1 MGRGSVRQNK
11 NKFQLIREDLG
22 LSREKAAELLE
33 TVSPERIEKIES
45 GKCAPY
51 PEEVLAFARK
61 YKRPSLCNYY
71 CSQCCPIGKAY
82 VPEVEMKELSAI
94 VLEMLASLN
103 AVDKRKDR
111 LIEITADG
119 NSVRNSADLYPHR
132 RYHFRK
138 IHRSRF
144 ALNGRIRRHDD
155 LLHAAVFEPLQKL
168 ADTDIV
174 GSHVI
179 ERRNDAVQHMVHA
192 VVFPGALHGDN
203 ILWLRHDA
211 DETVVTLLI
220 LADGADVTVRQ
231 VLAYGAQVD
240 GPPRLKQGVGKFLRL
255 ILRLGQ

>member
-11 NKFQLIREDLG
+11 NKFQLIREDMG

-103 AVDKRKDR
+103 AVDKRKDQ
-111 LIEITADG
+111 
-119 NSVRNSADLYPHR
+119 
-132 RYHFRK
+132 
-138 IHRSRF
+138 RSR
-144 ALNGRIRRHDD
+144 
-155 LLHAAVFEPLQKL
+155 
-168 ADTDIV
+168 
-174 GSHVI
+174 
-179 ERRNDAVQHMVHA
+179 
-192 VVFPGALHGDN
+192 
-203 ILWLRHDA
+203 
-211 DETVVTLLI
+211 
-220 LADGADVTVRQ
+220 
-231 VLAYGAQVD
+231 
-240 GPPRLKQGVGKFLRL
+240 PPRT
-255 ILRLGQ
+255 

>member
-94 VLEMLASLN
+94 VLEMLASL
-103 AVDKRKDR
+103 
-111 LIEITADG
+111 EITADG
-119 NSVRNSADLYPHR
+119 KVSGDEIDDFITIQQELE
-132 RYHFRK
+132 
-138 IHRSRF
+138 
-144 ALNGRIRRHDD
+144 RI
-155 LLHAAVFEPLQKL
+155 
-168 ADTDIV
+168 
-174 GSHVI
+174 S
-179 ERRNDAVQHMVHA
+179 
-192 VVFPGALHGDN
+192 
-203 ILWLRHDA
+203 
-211 DETVVTLLI
+211 
-220 LADGADVTVRQ
+220 VTVETLQLWSEKMLLSGAIDRD
-231 VLAYGAQVD
+231 AYEA
-240 GPPRLKQGVGKFLRL
+240 RRKQG
-255 ILRLGQ
+255 

>member
-71 CSQCCPIGKAY
+71 CSQCCPI
-82 VPEVEMKELSAI
+82 

-119 NSVRNSADLYPHR
+119 KVSGDEIDDFITIQQELE
-132 RYHFRK
+132 
-138 IHRSRF
+138 
-144 ALNGRIRRHDD
+144 RI
-155 LLHAAVFEPLQKL
+155 
-168 ADTDIV
+168 
-174 GSHVI
+174 S
-179 ERRNDAVQHMVHA
+179 
-192 VVFPGALHGDN
+192 
-203 ILWLRHDA
+203 
-211 DETVVTLLI
+211 
-220 LADGADVTVRQ
+220 VTVETLQLWSEKMLLSGAIDRD
-231 VLAYGAQVD
+231 AYEA
-240 GPPRLKQGVGKFLRL
+240 RRKQG
-255 ILRLGQ
+255 